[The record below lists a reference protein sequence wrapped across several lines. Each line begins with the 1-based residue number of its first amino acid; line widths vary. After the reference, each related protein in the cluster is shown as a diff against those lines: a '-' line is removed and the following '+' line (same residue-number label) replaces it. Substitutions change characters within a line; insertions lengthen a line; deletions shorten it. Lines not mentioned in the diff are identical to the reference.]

1 MEIMQRIH
9 QVSALIFMALSG
21 FFVWESWELEYY
33 TPTGPGAGF
42 FPFWLGVV
50 MGGMSLIWLV
60 QVSMKTGKPVE
71 QNFLPGLK
79 GRVQIISMIAAL
91 VLTALL
97 MNLLGFQLSM
107 FLFFIFMLMFIG
119 KQSIWISLVISIIS
133 SVGVYHVFVKF
144 LDVHL
149 PLSSLS
155 LLNQLGL

>member
-1 MEIMQRIH
+1 MQRIH

-42 FPFWLGVV
+42 FPFWLGAV

-60 QVSMKTGKPVE
+60 QVSMKTGKPE
-71 QNFLPGLK
+71 ERNFLPGRE

-91 VLTALL
+91 VLAALL
-97 MNLLGFQLSM
+97 MNLLGYQLSM
-107 FLFFIFMLMFIG
+107 LLFFGFMLLFIG
-119 KQSIWISLVISIIS
+119 KQSIWLSFVISLIGSI
-133 SVGVYHVFVKF
+133 GVYHLFVKF
-144 LDVHL
+144 LDVQL

-155 LLNQLGL
+155 LFSQLGL

>member
-9 QVSALIFMALSG
+9 QVSALIFMALSV
-21 FFVWESWELEYY
+21 FFVWESWELEYH

-42 FPFWLGVV
+42 FPFWLGAV

-119 KQSIWISLVISIIS
+119 KQSIWISLVISIIG
-133 SVGVYHVFVKF
+133 SVGVYHLFVKF
-144 LDVHL
+144 LDVQL